1 MKAEKMTDA
10 SKHLAE
16 DIATPKPMMVS
27 NQNSFLNK
35 LMEYST
41 PEKRLFANAETLCN
55 SLND

>member
-1 MKAEKMTDA
+1 MTDLI
-10 SKHLAE
+10 KHLAE
-16 DIATPKPMMVS
+16 DTATPKPMMAS
-27 NQNSFLNK
+27 NKNSFLNT